1 MRREGGRAG
10 VATSCDVNQALTLLH
25 KISGSECTHLARRK
39 TWSSTSTHASS
50 RWARWL
56 RRASKNVDSGRVCA
70 AIMHSEEGA
79 ECVDAFVVAMA
90 TNW

>member
-1 MRREGGRAG
+1 M
-10 VATSCDVNQALTLLH
+10 ATSCDVNQALTLLH
-25 KISGSECTHLARRK
+25 KISGSSARTARRK